1 MVGSNKQ
8 LKITEEHMFTG
19 VATALITP
27 FNFSGVDY
35 DAFENLIEQQIS
47 AKVDALLVC
56 GTTGEPTTMSSEE
69 WSNVVKFAI
78 KVINK
83 RVPVIVGTG
92 CNCTDTAISR
102 SIEAEKLGADML
114 LIVTPYYNKCTQN
127 GLIAH
132 YSAIASAVKTPIIVY
147 NVPGRT
153 GVNILPATCRKLADI
168 PNIVAIKE
176 ASGNMAQIASLCN
189 LLKDTNMK
197 VYSGDDGIILPIL
210 AVGADGLISVASNA
224 IPAPMVEMVHSFMDG
239 DIVKSRD
246 LYFKYHNFMD
256 GLFCETNPIPIK
268 YACSKLG
275 LCKNILRLPLT
286 PISEAGAIT
295 VDNLMYDLKL
305 I

>member
-1 MVGSNKQ
+1 
-8 LKITEEHMFTG
+8 MFTG

-27 FNFSGVDY
+27 FNYSGVDY
-35 DAFENLIEQQIS
+35 NAFEKLIEQQIN

-69 WSNVVKFAI
+69 WTNVVKFAI

-83 RVPVIVGTG
+83 RVPVMVGTG
-92 CNCTDTAISR
+92 CNCTDTAIAR

-132 YSAIASAVKTPIIVY
+132 YAAIAASVKTPIIVY

-153 GVNILPATCRKLADI
+153 GVNITPSTCRKLADI

-176 ASGNMAQIASLCN
+176 ASGNMSQIASLCN
-189 LLKDTNMK
+189 ILKDTDMK
-197 VYSGDDGIILPIL
+197 VYSGDDGLILPIL
-210 AVGADGLISVASNA
+210 SVGAAGLISVASNA
-224 IPAPMVEMVHSFMDG
+224 IPAQMVEIVHKFMDRN
-239 DIVKSRD
+239 ISESRE
-246 LYFKYHNFMD
+246 LYFKYHDFME

-275 LCKNILRLPLT
+275 ICNNILRLPLT
-286 PISEAGAIT
+286 PISENGAIM